1 MDGTRL
7 RAHNQYNT
15 EARLFIEFL
24 SLIIQSEIIRIMRDV
39 DLFKTYSVREFV
51 NRITT
56 DFRWWCTKQKSKGL

>member
-15 EARLFIEFL
+15 EARLFIKFL

-39 DLFKTYSVREFV
+39 DLFKTYSVRELLSEL
-51 NRITT
+51 
-56 DFRWWCTKQKSKGL
+56 KK